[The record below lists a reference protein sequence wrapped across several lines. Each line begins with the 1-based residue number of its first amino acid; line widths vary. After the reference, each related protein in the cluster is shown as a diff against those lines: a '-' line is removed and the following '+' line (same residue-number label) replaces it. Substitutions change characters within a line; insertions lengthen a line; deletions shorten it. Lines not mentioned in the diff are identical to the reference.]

1 MGDQK
6 LSSFGSLLGLLR
18 YAKGYRAKVA
28 AAISCSA
35 ANKIFDIAPEIL
47 IGVAI
52 DVVVRGEGSA
62 MASFGI
68 EEPLHQVYAL
78 GALTFIIWA
87 FESIFE
93 YAYNLLWRGLAQDLQ
108 HELRMDAFRHIERLD
123 TAYFESRSSGS
134 LIAILNDDV
143 NQLERFL
150 NMGANDLVQVFVTV
164 IGVGAVFFYISPEV
178 AWMAFT
184 PIPVIL
190 WGAFFF
196 QKRVA
201 PHYDIV
207 REKVAVLSARL
218 SSAIT
223 GINTIRSFS
232 AEEIEADRLDRDSRA
247 YVEANQ
253 GAIRL
258 SSAFIPIIRM
268 AILFG
273 FLCTLLRGGALVLN
287 GTLEAGAYAILVF
300 LTQRLLWPLTRLADT
315 VDLFERAMASTRRLL
330 GLLATRSTIE
340 DTGEIEL
347 SSPARGE
354 ITLRGVDFA
363 YDPGRPVLR
372 DISFTLRAGETL
384 ALVGPTGGGKS
395 SLVKLLLRFY
405 EADRGEI
412 LLDGIPIESI
422 RLRSLREQLAW
433 VSQDVFLFDGTVLE
447 NIAYGKPNASRDEI
461 IEAAG
466 AAEAHEFIEQ
476 LERGYETPIG
486 ERGVKLSGGQRQRI
500 SIARALLKDA
510 PILLLDEATSA
521 IDNETEAAIQRS
533 LRRISKERSVIVVA
547 HRLSTIVHADKI
559 LVLEDGRIVERGTHA
574 ELIQNGGPYASLWGV
589 QTGSAAESGVARP
602 AQI

>member
-1 MGDQK
+1 MTMGEKK
-6 LSSFGSLLGLLR
+6 LSSFSSLLGLLR
-18 YAKGYRAKVA
+18 YARGYRSKVI
-28 AAISCSA
+28 AAISCSV

-47 IGVAI
+47 IGMAI
-52 DVVVRGEGSA
+52 DIVVRGEGSA
-62 MASFGI
+62 MASFGV
-68 EEPLHQVYAL
+68 EDPLHQVYVL
-78 GALTFIIWA
+78 GAITFVIWA
-87 FESIFE
+87 FESVFE
-93 YAYNLLWRGLAQDLQ
+93 YAFNLLWRGLAQDLQ
-108 HELRMDAFRHIERLD
+108 HALRMDAFRHIEQLD
-123 TAYFESRSSGS
+123 TAYFEERSSGS

-201 PHYDIV
+201 PHYDVV

-218 SSAIT
+218 SNAIS

-232 AEEIEADRLDRDSRA
+232 AEELEAARLDHDSRA

-273 FLCTLLRGGALVLN
+273 FLCTLLRGGALVLD
-287 GTLEAGAYAILVF
+287 GTLEAGAYAVLVF

-330 GLLATRSTIE
+330 ALLGTPSTIRDE
-340 DTGEIEL
+340 GAHEFTE
-347 SSPARGE
+347 PARGE
-354 ITLRGVDFA
+354 IALRGVSFA
-363 YDPGRPVLR
+363 YQPGRPILE
-372 DISFTLRAGETL
+372 DIDLTLPAGETL

-405 EADRGEI
+405 EPSAGSI
-412 LLDGIPIESI
+412 TIDGVPIESI
-422 RLRSLREQLAW
+422 RLRSLREQIAW
-433 VSQDVFLFDGTVLE
+433 VSQDVFLFDGTVFE
-447 NIAYGKPNASRDEI
+447 NIAYGRPGASREEI
-461 IEAAG
+461 IEAARS
-466 AAEAHEFIEQ
+466 AEAHEFIEQ
-476 LERGYETPIG
+476 LERGYETKIG

-500 SIARALLKDA
+500 SIARALLRDA

-533 LRRISKERSVIVVA
+533 LRRISRERSVIVVA
-547 HRLSTIVHADKI
+547 HRLSTIVHADQI
-559 LVLEDGRIVERGTHA
+559 AVLDRGRIVERGTHQ
-574 ELIQNGGPYASLWGV
+574 ELIKSAGPYASLWDV
-589 QTGSAAESGVARP
+589 QTGAIAAE
-602 AQI
+602 

>member
-1 MGDQK
+1 MSEEK
-6 LSSFGSLLGLLR
+6 LSSFQSLLGLLR
-18 YAKGYRAKVA
+18 YARGRRAKVA
-28 AAISCSA
+28 AAVSCSV

-47 IGVAI
+47 IGMAI
-52 DVVVRGEGSA
+52 DIVVRGEGSA

-68 EEPLHQVYAL
+68 VEPLHQVYAL
-78 GALTFIIWA
+78 GAVTFAIWA

-108 HELRMDAFRHIERLD
+108 HELRMDAFRHLQELD
-123 TAYFESRSSGS
+123 AAYFEARSSGS

-190 WGAFFF
+190 WGAFYF
-196 QKRVA
+196 QRRVA
-201 PHYDIV
+201 PHYDVV

-218 SSAIT
+218 SNAIT
-223 GINTIRSFS
+223 GIATIRSFS
-232 AEEIEADRLDRDSRA
+232 AEELEAERLDEDSRA

-273 FLCTLLRGGALVLN
+273 FLCTLLRGGALVLD
-287 GTLEAGAYAILVF
+287 GTLEAGAYAVLVF

-330 GLLATRSTIE
+330 GLLGTESTIRDE
-340 DTGEIEL
+340 GEFEFKE
-347 SSPARGE
+347 PARGE
-354 ITLRGVDFA
+354 IAICGVDFA
-363 YDPGRPVLR
+363 YPEGRPILH
-372 DISFTLRAGETL
+372 DIDLTLGAGETL

-405 EADRGEI
+405 EPSRGSI
-412 LLDGIPIESI
+412 AIDGVPIESI
-422 RLRSLREQLAW
+422 RLRSLREQMAW
-433 VSQDVFLFDGTVLE
+433 VSQEVFLFDGTVYE
-447 NIAYGKPNASRDEI
+447 NIAYGKPNATREEV
-461 IEAAG
+461 IEAAK
-466 AAEAHEFIEQ
+466 AAEAHDFIEQ
-476 LERGYETPIG
+476 LESGYETKIG

-510 PILLLDEATSA
+510 AILLLDEATSA

-533 LRRISKERSVIVVA
+533 LRRISRERSVIVVA
-547 HRLSTIVHADKI
+547 HRLSTIVHADQI
-559 LVLEDGRIVERGTHA
+559 AVLERGRIVERGTHE
-574 ELIQNGGPYASLWGV
+574 ELIKSAGPYASLWSV
-589 QTGSAAESGVARP
+589 QTGAIAAE
-602 AQI
+602 